1 MGLGTI
7 QIMNLAWQH
16 LHSFVEQHFEKE
28 HFIKQHTL
36 GESLEKSEFVVGLSG
51 GVDSITLL
59 HLFLQLRQHTG
70 INFSA
75 VHVNHGLSANGKQW
89 QQHMQQLCDEQNVQ
103 LIVKQVTIKQ
113 QSRTSLEQQARDARY
128 QAIADIAKPNAILF
142 TGHHQSDQMETFL
155 LRLMR
160 GSGLAGLTSM
170 REVSDFPHAA
180 GQQKQLKLAR
190 PLLSVSKQN
199 IIDFAQQHKLTW
211 VNDESNTDDKFD
223 RNFVRLSILP
233 QLFKRWPAAGKSI
246 NTSTV
251 LLQQDFDLLNEYVE
265 QDYLACVVKGFA
277 QHTVLDINK
286 LTDLSLAKQKAV
298 VRMFIYKQINIYPA
312 LTILNEL
319 LQQISHFNPDT
330 NIHLKVANSFLKTHK
345 NHLYL
350 VSDVINDARDLSSVE
365 LMVSNGKWSVLPENT
380 LYKEIKVEASTAHSI
395 VIKWA
400 RFNEMFQPNKNS
412 GHKKLNKYLKEIGC
426 PTWWREHIPLVYI
439 NGELVAVAG
448 IAVSAGFSA
457 VFTQSINVELH

>member
-1 MGLGTI
+1 V
-7 QIMNLAWQH
+7 NLNWQH
-16 LHSFVEQHFEKE
+16 LHSFVEQHLAQPLEKE
-28 HFIKQHTL
+28 APAVEL
-36 GESLEKSEFVVGLSG
+36 VVGLSG
-51 GVDSITLL
+51 GVDSISLL
-59 HLFLQLRQHTG
+59 HLFLQLREHIG

-75 VHVNHGLSANGKQW
+75 VHVNHGLSANAKQW
-89 QQHMQQLCDEQNVQ
+89 QQQMQQLCDEQNVQ
-103 LIVKQVTIKQ
+103 LIVKQVTIEQ

-128 QAIADIAKPNAILF
+128 QAIANSLTANSILF

-170 REVSDFPHAA
+170 REVNDFPHAA

-190 PLLSVSKQN
+190 PLLSVSKQS

-246 NTSTV
+246 NTSTA

-265 QDYLACVVKGFA
+265 QDYLTCVAKGFA

-286 LTDLSLAKQKAV
+286 LTDLSLTKQKAV

-312 LTILNEL
+312 LTVLNEL

-330 NIHLKVANSFLKTHK
+330 NIHLKVANRFLKTHK

-350 VSDVINDARDLSSVE
+350 VSDVINDTRDLSSVE

-380 LYKEIKVEASTAHSI
+380 LYKEIKVQASTDHSI

-400 RFNEMFQPNKNS
+400 RFTEMFQPNKNS

-439 NGELVAVAG
+439 NGELVAVAD
-448 IAVSAGFSA
+448 IAISAGFSA
-457 VFTQSINVELH
+457 AFAEVVGSIKIELK